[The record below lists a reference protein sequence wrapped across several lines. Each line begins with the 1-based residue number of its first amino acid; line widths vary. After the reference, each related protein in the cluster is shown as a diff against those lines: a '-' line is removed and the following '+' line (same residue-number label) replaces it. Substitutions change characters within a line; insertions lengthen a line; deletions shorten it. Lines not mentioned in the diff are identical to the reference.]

1 MRARA
6 NLYIQNYNFDHHS
19 FGCVEFT
26 ILVEVHIDSL
36 ILSSKIFICSTHLY
50 LSSSALSFV
59 HLNSQGPTLC
69 FSSQLGVQQLHAD
82 SLKSAM
88 VGIFYAMEIN
98 KCCVSG
104 LFIFTSFTCF
114 RVDNYTECMFSDNY
128 LRRKDNFVII
138 CTRDLY
144 FDKLE

>member
-6 NLYIQNYNFDHHS
+6 NLYIQNYNFDHHY

-104 LFIFTSFTCF
+104 LFIFQRAGC
-114 RVDNYTECMFSDNY
+114 
-128 LRRKDNFVII
+128 
-138 CTRDLY
+138 CTLIRISLHIR
-144 FDKLE
+144 F